1 MVFNSYC
8 KREKCGLFLELL
20 LPSCFFSLFLVLF
33 SLCVSLGS
41 GIYCANDAS
50 VLCHA
55 VDKRSVCLSDTHVRR
70 SATRKPGRSL
80 ILVCQKVKTSC
91 GYAHALMNNG
101 TLEVSGRRCAASQ
114 QDFTVRFCLKL
125 FRNEEEGESC
135 ILTKWILKEMQL
147 HQNFCSGGI
156 GLSLWSLWD
165 SRHSL
170 SISKHW
176 WIWGGARNAPPLRP
190 FFPFSCTFQ
199 QNLCQIVQ

>member
-1 MVFNSYC
+1 MWTVPWTPPSF
-8 KREKCGLFLELL
+8 LFFL
-20 LPSCFFSLFLVLF
+20 SL
-33 SLCVSLGS
+33 LGS
-41 GIYCANDAS
+41 FLPMRLPGIWYLLCQWRQRLVSCSGQTQRLS
-50 VLCHA
+50 VWHPRQKERA
-55 VDKRSVCLSDTHVRR
+55 RE
-70 SATRKPGRSL
+70 PGRSL

-91 GYAHALMNNG
+91 GCAHALMNNR

-114 QDFTVRFCLKL
+114 QDFIVRFCLEL

-176 WIWGGARNAPPLRP
+176 RIWRARPLSDH